1 MKPVLVNRRGLVVL
15 VAMTIVTAGTLV
27 AERSPT
33 LFVFV
38 PALVRS
44 RALVELLKD
53 AMPEVEVVAF
63 GRFADFMSAVS
74 SLKPTAALS
83 LADALGALGLKAS
96 LAGVG
101 PGGRTEPYALLT
113 HRSDVTL
120 ANLGTRSIGIVDV
133 VGRLALPDL
142 TKRLLDLNQTPQVRR
157 VLKVADLIPLLSL
170 DLADAVLLPE
180 RMVDS
185 LRSTSRL
192 KLRVLHPPK
201 AKLRRVA
208 LSFAP
213 GAPVAMIQAGLE
225 RLSRTALEALGV
237 SGWEAEQ

>member
-1 MKPVLVNRRGLVVL
+1 MKPVLVKRRGLIVL
-15 VAMTIVTAGTLV
+15 VAMTIVSAGTLV

-38 PALVRS
+38 PAVVRS

-53 AMPEVEVVAF
+53 AMPGVEVVAF

-83 LADALGALGLKAS
+83 LADALSALGLKAT

-101 PGGRTEPYALLT
+101 PGGRTEPYVLLT
-113 HRSDVTL
+113 HKSDVTL
-120 ANLGTRSIGIVDV
+120 SNLGTRSIGIVDV

-142 TKRLLDLNQTPQVRR
+142 VKRLLGLEQTPQVRR

-170 DLADAVLLPE
+170 DLADAVIVPE

-185 LRSTSRL
+185 LVATSRL
-192 KLRVLHPPK
+192 NLHILRPPK
-201 AKLRRVA
+201 ANLRRVA

-213 GAPVAMIQAGLE
+213 GAPVTMIRSGLE
-225 RLSRTALEALGV
+225 RLSRTALDALGV
-237 SGWEAEQ
+237 SGWETEP